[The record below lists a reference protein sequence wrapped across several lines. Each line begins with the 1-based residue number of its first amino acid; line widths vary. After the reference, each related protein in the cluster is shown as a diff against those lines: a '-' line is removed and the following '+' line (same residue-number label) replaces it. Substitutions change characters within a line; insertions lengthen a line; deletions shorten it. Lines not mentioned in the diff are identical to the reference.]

1 MENFLHLKP
10 KDIKII
16 KESIQKVL
24 DLTEEG
30 EEPTE
35 DDVIEY
41 MELADFFQDIADDI
55 SQKVKDITGYESD
68 ESMEEAEED
77 NTDDILG

>member
-1 MENFLHLKP
+1 MENFIHLKP

-41 MELADFFQDIADDI
+41 YIIQNLFMKLMI
-55 SQKVKDITGYESD
+55 
-68 ESMEEAEED
+68 
-77 NTDDILG
+77 